1 MGCYSYLHVLQKHTP
16 PLQDYSEG
24 NPINSCKTDKT
35 DVLGIMELIVSAHAP
50 INFKPK
56 LMHSEQT
63 Q

>member
-1 MGCYSYLHVLQKHTP
+1 VLQKHTP

>member
-1 MGCYSYLHVLQKHTP
+1 MPVQHSQVKGTP

-24 NPINSCKTDKT
+24 NPINSCKTDKI
-35 DVLGIMELIVSAHAP
+35 DVLGIMEIIVSAHAQ